1 MSEETDTLRPL
12 RVARKTTEAHQMVT
26 FELIDPTGAEL
37 PPFSAGSHIDVTI
50 PGPKGELVRQ
60 YSLVNSEKERHRYLI
75 GVWKDANSRGGSKA
89 LHEVVAEGDF
99 LKISP
104 PRSLPSPTAPRK
116 ASRSRSLPT
125 ACRPS
130 AWASASWQPADGRFS
145 MPSRGSRVAA
155 AGA

>member
-1 MSEETDTLRPL
+1 MSEETDTLRQV
-12 RVARKTTEAHQMVT
+12 RVAKKTIEAHQMVS

-50 PGPKGELVRQ
+50 PGPKGEIVRQ

-104 PRSLPSPTAPRK
+104 PRNRFRVPR
-116 ASRSRSLPT
+116 ST
-125 ACRPS
+125 
-130 AWASASWQPADGRFS
+130 
-145 MPSRGSRVAA
+145 
-155 AGA
+155 